1 MYKSPS
7 CYFGYQGPDRISVR
21 QPLKVLVKVTIYII
35 NYKFMKIS
43 ETVGID
49 VSKLVVDVRIHSSQ
63 CFSQFENTPTGFK
76 RLYEWS
82 LKNSS
87 FPPCEIL
94 FVFEHTGLYSHNLA
108 VYFSE
113 HEVPFIMV
121 PGLEIK
127 RSLGITR
134 GKDDRVDATKIARY
148 AYRLRDEIEPYL
160 LPSKQLLDI
169 KSLLSLRER
178 LVRQRAGYKAS
189 LKEQKRVYKSKG
201 NPVLFKAQE
210 SLIKQLSKQV
220 DAVEKEMIDIVCSND
235 QLKLLYKLI
244 TSIKS
249 VGQQTA
255 LFMIAYTDG
264 FTKFKDSRKFAAYC
278 GIAPF
283 PNSSGTSVR
292 GKTKVSH
299 LANKKIKSLF
309 DLCAKNAIVHNQEMK
324 KYYNKRVEQGKHKMC
339 VINIIRN
346 KLLSRI
352 FAVVNRKTPYVDLLT
367 YSS

>member
-1 MYKSPS
+1 
-7 CYFGYQGPDRISVR
+7 
-21 QPLKVLVKVTIYII
+21 
-35 NYKFMKIS
+35 MKIS

-49 VSKLVVDVRIHSSQ
+49 VSKLVVDVRIHSNQ
-63 CFSQFENTPTGFK
+63 CFSQFENSKKGFIK
-76 RLYEWS
+76 MYTWA
-82 LKNSS
+82 LKNSV
-87 FPPCEIL
+87 FPLDEIL

-113 HEVPFIMV
+113 HKIPFIIV

-148 AYRLRDEIEPYL
+148 AYRLRDEIEPYE
-160 LPSKQLLDI
+160 LPSKQLMDI
-169 KSLLSLRER
+169 KGLLSLRDR
-178 LVRQRAGYKAS
+178 MVRQRAGYKTS
-189 LKEQKRVYKSKG
+189 LKEQKRVYESKG
-201 NPVLFKAQE
+201 NHVLFKAQE
-210 SLIKQLSKQV
+210 DLIKQLSQQIAAV
-220 DAVEKEMIDIVCSND
+220 DKELIGIVSSND
-235 QLKLLYKLI
+235 GLQRIYKLI

-309 DLCAKNAIVHNQEMK
+309 DLCAKNAIVHNPEMK

-346 KLLSRI
+346 KLLSRV
-352 FAVVNRKTPYVDLLT
+352 FAVVNRQTPYVDLLQ
-367 YSS
+367 YNN

>member
-1 MYKSPS
+1 MN
-7 CYFGYQGPDRISVR
+7 I
-21 QPLKVLVKVTIYII
+21 L
-35 NYKFMKIS
+35 

-49 VSKLVVDVRIHSSQ
+49 VSKLVVDVNIHSNQ
-63 CFSQFENTPTGFK
+63 FFSQFENSAKGFK
-76 RLYEWS
+76 KMCKWAIE
-82 LKNSS
+82 NSEFS
-87 FPPCEIL
+87 PDEIL

-108 VYFSE
+108 VHLSE
-113 HEVPFIMV
+113 NELPFTMV

-134 GKDDRVDATKIARY
+134 GKDDKIDAAKIAKY
-148 AYRLRDEIEPYL
+148 AYRLRDEIKPYL
-160 LPSKQLLDI
+160 LPSQQTMDLKN
-169 KSLLSLRER
+169 LLSIRER
-178 LVRQRAGYKAS
+178 MVRQRAGYKAS
-189 LKEQKRVYKSKG
+189 LKEQKRVYKSKD
-201 NPVLFKAQE
+201 NHVLFNTQDKI
-210 SLIKQLSKQV
+210 IKHLSKQIEVV
-220 DAVEKEMIDIVCSND
+220 DKEMIDVVCSNEEL
-235 QLKLLYKLI
+235 QRIYKLI

-264 FTKFKDSRKFAAYC
+264 FTKFKNSRKFAAYC

-283 PNSSGTSVR
+283 PYTSGTSIR

-352 FAVVNRKTPYVDLLT
+352 FSVVNRKTPYVDLLQYNT
-367 YSS
+367 